1 MQFIEKVILSLGKS
15 SSYVFTNWEEQ
26 TVHIIL
32 KNMQK
37 LINRCCL
44 KSLLLS
50 QAKGNTVQYKLQYDI
65 NLGKSVYLFS
75 QTDKH
80 NTN

>member
-1 MQFIEKVILSLGKS
+1 
-15 SSYVFTNWEEQ
+15 
-26 TVHIIL
+26 
-32 KNMQK
+32 MQK

-80 NTN
+80 NAN

>member
-26 TVHIIL
+26 TVH
-32 KNMQK
+32 NPQK
-37 LINRCCL
+37 YAKIDKYRCCL

-80 NTN
+80 NAN

>member
-1 MQFIEKVILSLGKS
+1 MQFIEKVILSLGKALHTFS
-15 SSYVFTNWEEQ
+15 Q
-26 TVHIIL
+26 TEKSKLYIIL

-50 QAKGNTVQYKLQYDI
+50 QARGNTVQYKLQYDI
-65 NLGKSVYLFS
+65 NLGKSVYPFS